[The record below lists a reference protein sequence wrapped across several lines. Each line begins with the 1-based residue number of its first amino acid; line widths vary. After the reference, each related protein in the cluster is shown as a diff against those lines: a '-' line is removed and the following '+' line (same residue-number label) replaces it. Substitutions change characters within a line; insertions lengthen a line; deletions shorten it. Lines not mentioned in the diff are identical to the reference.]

1 MSLAKSYP
9 CRDPP
14 LTFVL
19 EEVAHA
25 RAAGEDELR
34 DVFDNLGLVLR
45 CERSEPLGEALR
57 ASASD
62 GVC

>member
-1 MSLAKSYP
+1 MSRRLCEPSEELP
-9 CRDPP
+9 LPDPP

-34 DVFDNLGLVLR
+34 NVFDDFGLVFGSKCR
-45 CERSEPLGEALR
+45 EPLG
-57 ASASD
+57 
-62 GVC
+62 